1 MQMAN
6 FLYRYFKGI
15 NAKERKVI
23 LANFLSLSTLQA
35 ITYVLPIIVLP
46 YVIRAIGPEKFG
58 LVSFAQ
64 AFVQY
69 FLILTDYG
77 FSLSA
82 TRELSLCRQD
92 KSEVSR
98 IFSTVM
104 TVKII
109 LAALSFCV
117 LWLVVSTVPRFKQD
131 WLVYVYSFGIVIGQ
145 TLFPVWFFQGTE
157 RMKYIAVI
165 NIAAG
170 ITFASLVFIF
180 VRGASDY
187 LLIPLFYSA
196 VSIVSGITA
205 FYIVCRK
212 MDVSFAFQR
221 YAQVSDQLRSGWNV
235 FSSIVAINA
244 YTASRVFAVGLL
256 TNNTLTGYYSIA
268 ERIATVIQQFP
279 LLSFTQAIYPR
290 LSHIFSRDRKRAL
303 KIMHKA
309 QHLATNTAVLCIP
322 LIFFLVP
329 WIVKLVCGTAYEEVI
344 FSLRLLLFG
353 VIFIAANAL
362 RIQFLLVSGQ
372 TRLYARLHIAM
383 AVAGVPLI
391 FFAINM
397 LSFIGAALATMLIE
411 GGMFYLTAKQ
421 VRRINSE
428 YLY

>member
-196 VSIVSGITA
+196 VSIVSGITSA
-205 FYIVCRK
+205 T
-212 MDVSFAFQR
+212 S
-221 YAQVSDQLRSGWNV
+221 SDPAGTSSPRS
-235 FSSIVAINA
+235 SPSTPTPPRA
-244 YTASRVFAVGLL
+244 YS
-256 TNNTLTGYYSIA
+256 
-268 ERIATVIQQFP
+268 P
-279 LLSFTQAIYPR
+279 
-290 LSHIFSRDRKRAL
+290 
-303 KIMHKA
+303 
-309 QHLATNTAVLCIP
+309 
-322 LIFFLVP
+322 
-329 WIVKLVCGTAYEEVI
+329 
-344 FSLRLLLFG
+344 
-353 VIFIAANAL
+353 
-362 RIQFLLVSGQ
+362 SG
-372 TRLYARLHIAM
+372 
-383 AVAGVPLI
+383 
-391 FFAINM
+391 F
-397 LSFIGAALATMLIE
+397 
-411 GGMFYLTAKQ
+411 
-421 VRRINSE
+421 
-428 YLY
+428 